1 MTKECGECGD
11 LIHQAVPR
19 LCEAPKASIAGT
31 QGGRIDDPLTQECE
45 ECAGRKW
52 RNVAAGRPSSPLYA
66 FIGSAK
72 VRKTGR
78 NVDLVVVFG
87 RAEEFVQQ
95 KCGGSLP
102 LSSVSRLRSQ
112 AVATLRQELASKLG
126 LEHVALDVVGLGDGT
141 DGLFLVDGAVVV
153 AHNETLGDMHG
164 VGGIR
169 RLNVADTVV
178 VVVAAIVEGAQ
189 VDVDEALRV
198 LVEMGDVFAVLR
210 GVPSDAKTHKVRDV
224 LWRSRGSIG
233 VVRVEV
239 EDDVFS
245 DAVFV
250 PVPAD
255 AQDVVDGVFMLSSG
269 GGGAGLTGGDAL
281 TPAAALVQSMAVSK
295 RRRLL
300 VAVVKMM

>member
-1 MTKECGECGD
+1 MTKECGECRD

-19 LCEAPKASIAGT
+19 LCEASKASIAGT

-52 RNVAAGRPSSPLYA
+52 RNVAPGRPSSPLYA

-153 AHNETLGDMHG
+153 AHNVTLGDMHG

-210 GVPSDAKTHKVRDV
+210 GVAVKEQHEDLV
-224 LWRSRGSIG
+224 L
-233 VVRVEV
+233 
-239 EDDVFS
+239 
-245 DAVFV
+245 V
-250 PVPAD
+250 PVRSSMGAIVYASPASF
-255 AQDVVDGVFMLSSG
+255 VHTSMRWTVCSLLSSG